1 MELEPTL
8 PTLHPKNSQE
18 VFLPQ
23 EFVLSAEN
31 LQKFSVVVPLKDM
44 SRYPGVLGLFG
55 DFPNVSHSAQHIKYL
70 WLASGGVLKAVHET
84 YVSS

>member
-55 DFPNVSHSAQHIKYL
+55 DFPNVSHSAQHIKVFMVGFRR
-70 WLASGGVLKAVHET
+70 SPEGRP
-84 YVSS
+84 